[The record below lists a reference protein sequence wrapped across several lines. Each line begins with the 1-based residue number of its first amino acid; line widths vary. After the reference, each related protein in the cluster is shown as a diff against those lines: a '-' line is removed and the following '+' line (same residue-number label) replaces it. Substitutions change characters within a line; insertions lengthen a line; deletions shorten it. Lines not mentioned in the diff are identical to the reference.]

1 VLADAALLVGLRT
14 VVVVSGPDSPRIGY
28 PAAVVR
34 TPRKA
39 EAAAGFIEFLRG
51 PAAQRIFQR
60 HGFLPAG
67 VGP

>member
-1 VLADAALLVGLRT
+1 
-14 VVVVSGPDSPRIGY
+14 VSGPDSPRIVY

-34 TPRKA
+34 TTRKA